1 MRPLLIFLKRKV
13 QMTNI
18 QFYKHCKSIL
28 LKKEKYSKIIVQK
41 AQQFIDDYSSI
52 QKKPPKKN

>member
-1 MRPLLIFLKRKV
+1 MKPLPIFLKRKV

-18 QFYKHCKSIL
+18 QFYKHCKAIL

-41 AQQFIDDYSSI
+41 AQQFIDEYITI
-52 QKKPPKKN
+52 QKQPSKKI